1 MGTITTYNR
10 TSSLSNISSV
20 LIYAQCQDIL
30 SNKQLRISLNP
41 ISIKL
46 EQLSNFPV
54 DIITENGFK
63 YLYMKFFM
71 VDRTIVTP
79 YYAPNRIMYFEFVKC
94 FLCEEFQLIEL
105 INFLTTKFLTVEII
119 GIRTVNVIESTFT
132 SEQLNYDRSVTQS
145 SKILMKEEILLG
157 VVQFDISDLLRGF
170 WEVKLT
176 NTLIHPHNVFTTN
189 YDENDKKRMKLSWKN
204 SPLTTDILTSYNTSM
219 KIKIRLAYDLR
230 AFQKKILRCENILNR
245 IFFNLNDLKLANDIL
260 NDVFFYNSSLLNQ
273 SYQSSNL
280 KVMFLNAY

>member
-1 MGTITTYNR
+1 
-10 TSSLSNISSV
+10 
-20 LIYAQCQDIL
+20 
-30 SNKQLRISLNP
+30 
-41 ISIKL
+41 
-46 EQLSNFPV
+46 
-54 DIITENGFK
+54 
-63 YLYMKFFM
+63 
-71 VDRTIVTP
+71 
-79 YYAPNRIMYFEFVKC
+79 
-94 FLCEEFQLIEL
+94 
-105 INFLTTKFLTVEII
+105 
-119 GIRTVNVIESTFT
+119 
-132 SEQLNYDRSVTQS
+132 
-145 SKILMKEEILLG
+145 MKEEILLG

-176 NTLIHPHNVFTTN
+176 NTLIHPHNVFATN